1 MCCDQIVC
9 IENVVDIQ
17 ATYSILNLTLSRL
30 IADIIKGNKQGLINV
45 LDVNVFLYALR
56 DVPFRDEKLAMEL
69 ILELKACIAKELYA
83 NSKKWTIVKFMKKI
97 KVLQE
102 LIMWDYMIEGSL
114 TMYDSNEIAWDVDV
128 SFMKIK
134 GHGIIFSVA

>member
-17 ATYSILNLTLSRL
+17 ATYSILNLSLSRL
-30 IADIIKGNKQGLINV
+30 IADIIKGCKQSFINV
-45 LDVNVFLYALR
+45 LDVNVLLYALR
-56 DVPFRDEKLAMEL
+56 DVPFTDEKLARE
-69 ILELKACIAKELYA
+69 ISLELMECITEELYSK
-83 NSKKWTIVKFMKKI
+83 SKKWTIRRILRKI
-97 KVLQE
+97 NTLQE